1 MDKSKVDAPTAP
13 AAGRVPSRG
22 RLRGLSCG
30 FLFLLLLLVLG
41 IGRASA
47 QSSTAARI
55 GLGSSARLPDSV
67 EINLGFVGDIM
78 AHQTQLTAQ
87 LQSDGSYDFTNN
99 FRAMAPLFGRNDL
112 MIANLE
118 TTFAGEKA
126 GYSAYPLFNTPDALA
141 TAMYGAG
148 INIAATANNHM
159 FDKGGPALLRTVQ
172 VLRAQGMAVIGSRVD
187 SQEARYLIRE
197 VKGVR
202 IGLTAFTYESGGFD
216 GFRYI
221 NGQRVPRAYEPFL
234 NSFDPRFLDEA
245 FNRIEAVLAA
255 MRVEGVDWIVF
266 VVHWGEEYQLLP
278 NAYQREMAE
287 RLHALG
293 VDAVIGH
300 HPHVVQPID
309 VLYDSVRT
317 HTTFVAYSLGNF
329 ISNQRYE
336 SLQNYH
342 TEDGL
347 FVQLRLV
354 KYANDSLV
362 FRAVHYEPTWV
373 HRYKAEERY
382 WFEVLPAAEVLGDTS
397 APGRYDAAVLQRISA
412 SYARTRSK
420 VETPLDPARQAWVD
434 RYLRRLPGIH
444 ASEILSPPER

>member
-1 MDKSKVDAPTAP
+1 MDKHNFRASCCSRPAPRAN
-13 AAGRVPSRG
+13 RR
-22 RLRGLSCG
+22 RLPLLS
-30 FLFLLLLLVLG
+30 LLLLLFVLG
-41 IGRASA
+41 IGGASA
-47 QSSTAARI
+47 QQPLTAARI
-55 GLGSSARLPDSV
+55 SLGASAQRPDSV
-67 EINLGFVGDIM
+67 LVTLGFVGDIM

-87 LQSDGSYDFTNN
+87 RQVDGSYDFTNN
-99 FRAMAPLFGRNDL
+99 FAAMAPLFRSNDL
-112 MIANLE
+112 MVANLE
-118 TTFAGEKA
+118 TTFAGEQA

-141 TAMYGAG
+141 TAMQGAG

-159 FDKGGPALLRTVQ
+159 FDKGGPALLRTVE
-172 VLRAQGMAVIGSRVD
+172 VLRAANMAVIGSRAD
-187 SQEARYLIRE
+187 SQEARYLIKD
-197 VKGVR
+197 VQGVR

-266 VVHWGEEYQLLP
+266 VVHWGEEYQLQP
-278 NAYQREMAE
+278 NAYQREMAN

-293 VDAVIGH
+293 VHAVIGH

-309 VLYDSVRT
+309 VMQDTLT
-317 HTTFVAYSLGNF
+317 GHTTFVAYSLGNF

-347 FVQLRLV
+347 YVQLRLV

-382 WFEVLPAAEVLGDTS
+382 WFEVLPAAEVLRDSSTHS
-397 APGRYDAAVLQRISA
+397 RYDAAVLQRISA
-412 SYARTRSK
+412 SYTRTRSK
-420 VETPLDPARQAWVD
+420 VETPFDPARQGLMD
-434 RYLRRLPGIH
+434 RYLRRLPGIDS
-444 ASEILSPPER
+444 SEILSTPTR